1 MTHKNIK
8 GRTFFRAHASQ
19 GPTKTGYYPD
29 IFATVLENP
38 HVLHRSAILF
48 TRSCLHRKRYLTF
61 FSLQQRNQVKLHLPD
76 RKESLMKTLRRFRD
90 PRNVFFLPNGLK
102 NLHGW
107 LYVSTENHFLNSNRE
122 KTLTAVCEMLAK
134 PGAYEDILLSFVILA
149 HVLLT
154 IQLLLC
160 LVKGDFQHK
169 TEFMELNKK

>member
-1 MTHKNIK
+1 MFDKSQNIHINKKMLAQHHSMWASQTKSEFPLTHTCAYMTHKNIK

-76 RKESLMKTLRRFRD
+76 RKESLMKILRRFRD

-107 LYVSTENHFLNSNRE
+107 CMCQP
-122 KTLTAVCEMLAK
+122 KTT
-134 PGAYEDILLSFVILA
+134 F
-149 HVLLT
+149 
-154 IQLLLC
+154 
-160 LVKGDFQHK
+160 
-169 TEFMELNKK
+169 